1 MKDQRGCSQC
11 SYVAGDDVVRCPE
24 CGSWMRKA
32 QGIRRRGW
40 VLIFL
45 GFLLVAMMGMVT
57 FMVAP
62 AMLSAG
68 SAGARFTG
76 TQEQAMLI
84 LGLFGL
90 VIGFGFTCVVSGVWQ
105 IVTGRRNIWIVIL
118 ILGLT
123 FLLIVAGGAVRKALG
138 VGLFVAPVTQREGFH
153 EVLIRGWSERK
164 APDRL
169 FLGSTYRQL
178 TR

>member
-1 MKDQRGCSQC
+1 MPIAVGRSSDLECRITLGTPRQCGPDWLNSYNRQGDAMKDQRGCPQC

-45 GFLLVAMMGMVT
+45 GFLLVAIMGTIT

-90 VIGFGFTCVVSGVWQ
+90 VIGFGF
-105 IVTGRRNIWIVIL
+105 
-118 ILGLT
+118 
-123 FLLIVAGGAVRKALG
+123 
-138 VGLFVAPVTQREGFH
+138 
-153 EVLIRGWSERK
+153 
-164 APDRL
+164 
-169 FLGSTYRQL
+169 
-178 TR
+178 